1 MPMMEE
7 MMADRSP
14 AGANYKRKSKP
25 QQVAVKET
33 TTNNILG
40 NMWVRVLDSLI
51 HLLIRIR
58 DKIATN

>member
-1 MPMMEE
+1 
-7 MMADRSP
+7 MADRSP